1 MKSDILTSNG
11 VIHVIDNVLLPPVKK
26 LSPRQ
31 AAKEVIQL
39 AINRGVPLF
48 NAGQPSACAAIYEV
62 AANSLLKSHT
72 NALNEEDRLILQD
85 ALNKVREDDDPSRKA
100 WTLRGALDAVNQSL
114 DED

>member
-1 MKSDILTSNG
+1 
-11 VIHVIDNVLLPPVKK
+11 VIHVIDKVLLPPVQK
-26 LSPRQ
+26 LVPRQ

-72 NALNEEDRLILQD
+72 DALDEQDRSVLRDALRKVQDEED
-85 ALNKVREDDDPSRKA
+85 PSEQA
-100 WTLRGALDAVNQSL
+100 WTLRRALDAVNESL